1 VFHSGLRI
9 AVPKTADDSW
19 LTPLSILFTRGAL
32 QLLAGLVLLT
42 VLVGH
47 VLWWCER
54 GVNDQ
59 SFPRDWRRGVWEGTW
74 WGISTLIASGCDD
87 KHVDTVPGRILA
99 TAWMLVGTVLIA
111 LFTGSLAATLTAER
125 IGGVI
130 HGPRDMAGRVIG
142 TQATGV
148 SGPVIRARGG
158 IVMEYRTLDEV
169 FEAADEGEVEAV
181 VAENHT
187 LRHAISR
194 PGRSDYR
201 LVGPVFE
208 SFDFGI
214 VVPAGSALRER
225 LNGAILTMK
234 EDGAIDTIVDR
245 WLGTSE

>member
-1 VFHSGLRI
+1 M
-9 AVPKTADDSW
+9 PKTDDDPY
-19 LTPLSILFTRGAL
+19 LAPLLILFTRGAWR
-32 QLLAGLVLLT
+32 LLAGLILLT

-54 GVNDQ
+54 GVNEK

-111 LFTGSLAATLTAER
+111 LFTGSIAATLTAER
-125 IGGVI
+125 IGGAI

-148 SGPVIRARGG
+148 SGPAIRARSG

-169 FEAADEGEVEAV
+169 FKAADEGEVEAV

-194 PGRSDYR
+194 PERSNYR

-214 VVPAGSALRER
+214 VVPAGSPLRER
-225 LNGAILTMK
+225 FNAVILTMK
-234 EDGAIDTIVDR
+234 EDGAIDTIIDR